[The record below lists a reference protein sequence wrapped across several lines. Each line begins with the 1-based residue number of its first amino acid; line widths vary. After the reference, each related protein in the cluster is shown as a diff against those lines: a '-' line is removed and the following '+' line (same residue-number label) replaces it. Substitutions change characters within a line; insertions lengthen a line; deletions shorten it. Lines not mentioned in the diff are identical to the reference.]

1 MIASPIKRALA
12 AICSAIAVLA
22 LASCNSCEYVSDTAK
37 EASKTAHSEIDK
49 RLDEET
55 VWHASAQEADGRR
68 LVETGTV
75 SYGCR
80 TYVTPHTI
88 HVGKSTII
96 TTTSHTSCEHEGI
109 EYRLV
114 YDMSGNV
121 IDFVR
126 N

>member
-1 MIASPIKRALA
+1 MTASPMKRAFV
-12 AICSAIAVLA
+12 AICSAIAVLT
-22 LASCNSCEYVSDTAK
+22 LASCDSCEYVSDTAK
-37 EASKTAHSEIDK
+37 EASKTAHSEINK
-49 RLDEET
+49 RLDEKT

-80 TYVTPHTI
+80 TYVTPHAIYT
-88 HVGKSTII
+88 GKSTII
-96 TTTSHTSCEHEGI
+96 TTTSHALCEHEGI

-126 N
+126 K